1 MLATMPV
8 TPALP
13 PALAGRV
20 FRGTEAVR
28 DGLITRAQLQS
39 RAWRR
44 IRHDVYADARLEPD
58 HALACHAV
66 RLRLPAVTFFAGP
79 SAAFLHGV
87 EHAATFEDDVHVI
100 TPASVRLGSQRSL
113 RIHHFDL
120 HPEEVITGIQRAA
133 SVHSARSLTGP
144 PLPRT
149 TAART
154 AWDVAA
160 WLDPVDAVPIVDT
173 LLGRELVS
181 RAELA
186 ALTSRHAG
194 RPGCRRAELVFD
206 LADPAAQSPRE
217 SVLRVRLV
225 LGGLP
230 RPVAQCPVRVPSGL
244 LLHPDLAWQEWQV
257 AVEYDGH
264 WHADPDQSHRD
275 RHRLNLLTVAGW
287 TVLHV
292 TSRRLHNDFPAV
304 LNEVKSA
311 LFAKGWRPTRH

>member
-1 MLATMPV
+1 MLASMPV
-8 TPALP
+8 MPAHP

-28 DGLITRAQLQS
+28 DDLITRAQLQS

-66 RLRLPAVTFFAGP
+66 RLRLPSVTFFAGP
-79 SAAFLHGV
+79 SAAYLHGV
-87 EHAATFEDDVHVI
+87 KHAAAFEDDVHVI

-113 RIHHFDL
+113 RVHHFDL
-120 HPEEVITGIQRAA
+120 HPDEV
-133 SVHSARSLTGP
+133 LTGP
-144 PLPRT
+144 LLPRT
-149 TAART
+149 TAVRT
-154 AWDVAA
+154 AWDVAT
-160 WLDPVDAVPIVDT
+160 WLDPVGAVPIVDT
-173 LLGRELVS
+173 LLGRGLVS
-181 RAELA
+181 RAELV

-217 SVLRVRLV
+217 SVLRVRLM
-225 LGGLP
+225 LAGLP

-244 LLHPDLAWQEWQV
+244 VLYPDLAWQEWQV

-264 WHADPDQSHRD
+264 WHADPEQLHRD
-275 RHRLNLLTVAGW
+275 RRRLNLLAVAGW

-292 TSRRLHNDFPAV
+292 TSQRLHNDFPAF
-304 LNEVKSA
+304 LHEVKSA